1 MENLET
7 NRMTSKANHTLEIKN
22 LSKFIIPENQSN
34 SKYGFRK
41 SIFEN
46 LSFKIQNDNEHKIF
60 SILSPFGS
68 GKTTLL
74 KIIAGL
80 EKASSGEIYL
90 NDKLVNATTNKIAY
104 IPTLSSSLPWLTVK
118 ENLELVF
125 KINSQKIDEEL
136 INKVIKIVNL
146 DGYENFIPNKNSIG
160 FRLRISLA
168 RAIINQPFFI
178 LLDEPFIKLDYDT
191 KNELYQLLKEIKNIL
206 NITFII
212 ATSSI
217 SEAIELSDKILI
229 FNPNNFS
236 EMISIDCISYFKEM
250 KNISELNYKEQIYNR
265 IKNLIDINFVNSFI
279 L

>member
-7 NRMTSKANHTLEIKN
+7 EGMTLKENHTIEIKN
-22 LSKFIIPENQSN
+22 LSKFIIPENQYN
-34 SKYGFRK
+34 FKYGFRK

-46 LSFKIQNDNEHKIF
+46 LSFKIQADDEHKIF

-74 KIIAGL
+74 KLIAGL
-80 EKASSGEIYL
+80 EKATSGEIYL
-90 NDKLVNATTNKIAY
+90 DDKLVNTTMSKIAF
-104 IPTLSSSLPWLTVK
+104 IPTLPSSLLWLTVK

-136 INKVIKIVNL
+136 INQVIKIVNL
-146 DGYENFIPNKNSIG
+146 DGYDNFIPNKNSIG

-168 RAIINQPFFI
+168 RAIINRPFFI
-178 LLDEPFIKLDYDT
+178 LLDEPFSKLDHDT
-191 KNELYQLLKEIKNIL
+191 KNELYQLLKEIKNKL
-206 NITFII
+206 NITFIL

-236 EMISIDCISYFKEM
+236 EIISIDCVSDFKEI
-250 KNISELNYKEQIYNR
+250 KNISELNYKKEIYKQ
-265 IKNLIDINFVNSFI
+265 IKNLIDVNFANSFI
-279 L
+279 S

>member
-1 MENLET
+1 MENLGLKELIST
-7 NRMTSKANHTLEIKN
+7 ENHTIEIKN
-22 LSKFIIPENQSN
+22 LSKFIIPKNQYN
-34 SKYGFRK
+34 FKFGYRK
-41 SIFEN
+41 SVFEN
-46 LSFKIQNDNEHKIF
+46 LSFKIQTDNEHKIL

-74 KIIAGL
+74 KLIAGL
-80 EKASSGEIYL
+80 EKASSGEIFL
-90 NDKLVNATTNKIAY
+90 NDKLVNTPTNKIAF
-104 IPTLSSSLPWLTVK
+104 ISTLSSSLPWLTVK

-136 INKVIKIVNL
+136 INKVIKMVNL

-178 LLDEPFIKLDYDT
+178 LLDEPFSKLDYDT
-191 KNELYQLLKEIKNIL
+191 KNELYQLLKEIKNKL

-236 EMISIDCISYFKEM
+236 EIISIDFIADYQEM
-250 KNISELNYKEQIYNR
+250 KNIGELNYKEQIYNR
-265 IKNLIDINFVNSFI
+265 IKNLIDVNFTNSFI